1 MTTMTYFILGLV
13 LLLLIILVNAL
24 SNRSIKRKARALS
37 DEIERY
43 IDTEVESRLEEARIA
58 GNNREHH

>member
-1 MTTMTYFILGLV
+1 MTYFLLGLV
-13 LLLLIILVNAL
+13 LLLLIVVVNAL
-24 SNRSIKRKARALS
+24 SNRSIKRKARELS

-58 GNNREHH
+58 DNNRGHH